1 MLSLSLSLSQK
12 TNARRERERVS
23 SERKRLSEMRNVL
36 PMMFQRAA
44 LLSLSLSLVLCLYKF
59 EEETAPL
66 FWGKVFR
73 YLSLCVFK

>member
-1 MLSLSLSLSQK
+1 MLSLSLSLSENKRAQ
-12 TNARRERERVS
+12 RERESLVGEKAAFRDAQRFADDVS
-23 SERKRLSEMRNVL
+23 KSS
-36 PMMFQRAA
+36 A
-44 LLSLSLSLVLCLYKF
+44 SLSLSLVLCLYKF